1 MQRYVLY
8 NPLAGIGK
16 KTDAL
21 TEAKTLTAAQNA
33 VYIDVTNMDAI
44 KNLFSSLKKGDVV
57 CLCGGDGTLNR
68 FINDIPY
75 IPENEIY
82 YYPTGSGNDF
92 YRDVSGGKTTGDAVL
107 INRYLVDLPVV
118 VVGKQKHKFINNVG
132 FGIDGYCC
140 ETGDK
145 LHEKKPH
152 KKVSYTRIAVK
163 GLLFDFQPVN
173 AIVTVDGK
181 EYAYQNVYLAP
192 TMNGKYYGG
201 GMMPTPQQ
209 NRLAEDKRVS
219 VMIMHGKSK
228 LKTLKIFPSIFTG
241 KHVERTDC
249 VEIKSGK
256 EIKVVFDRPTALQID
271 GETISDVTEYTVRA
285 AV

>member
-21 TEAKTLTAAQNA
+21 TEAKTLTAKQNA
-33 VYIDVTNMDAI
+33 VYIDVTKENAI
-44 KNLFSSLKKGDVV
+44 GELFTILQKDDVL

-68 FINDIPY
+68 FVNEIPF

-92 YRDVSGGKTTGDAVL
+92 YRDVSGGKTSGEAVR
-107 INRYLVDLPVV
+107 INPYIVDLPVV
-118 VVGKQKHKFINNVG
+118 CVGKQTFKFINNVG

-140 ETGDK
+140 ETGDR
-145 LHEKKPH
+145 LHDKKPN

-163 GLLFDFQPVN
+163 GLLFDFHPVN

-181 EYAYQNVYLAP
+181 EYAYKNVYLAP

-201 GMMPTPQQ
+201 GMMPTPVQD
-209 NRLAEDKRVS
+209 RLAKDKRVS

-228 LKTLKIFPSIFTG
+228 LKTLTVFPSIFKG
-241 KHVERTDC
+241 KHVEHTDC

-271 GETISDVTEYTVRA
+271 GETISNVTEYTVRA
-285 AV
+285 VI